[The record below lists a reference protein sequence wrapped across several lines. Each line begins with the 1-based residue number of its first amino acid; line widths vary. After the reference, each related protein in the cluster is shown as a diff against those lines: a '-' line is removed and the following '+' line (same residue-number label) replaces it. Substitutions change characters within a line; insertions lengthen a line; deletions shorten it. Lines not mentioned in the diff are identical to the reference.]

1 MSTKFTMR
9 AIAGVVLTASFMLPL
24 TAAAAEGDQEV
35 QQKPEPPGDVTSGML
50 ADSVTRFGPVI
61 TPYSTEGTIDE
72 LGGGESDEQDV
83 LVLEADL
90 LFRSNEWDLPPNA
103 VEPIA
108 ELAEVVP
115 EGASVDVHGHTD
127 SLPVDESQFDFD
139 NRELSEN
146 RAQAVADALAEERP
160 DLTLNVEGFG
170 DEQPAVREDPEDS
183 STFAA
188 NRRVELRYGD

>member
-1 MSTKFTMR
+1 MSSTAAIRT
-9 AIAGVVLTASFMLPL
+9 IAGVALTASFMLPL
-24 TAAAAEGDQEV
+24 SPALADVDQDV
-35 QQKPEPPGDVTSGML
+35 QEKPEPPSDVTSGML
-50 ADSVTRFGPVI
+50 AESVTRFNPVI
-61 TPYSTEGTIDE
+61 TPFTTEGTVEE
-72 LGGGESDEQDV
+72 LGGGEAEEEDV

-90 LFRSNEWDLPPNA
+90 LFRSNEWELPANA
-103 VEPIA
+103 IQPIA

-127 SLPVDESQFDFD
+127 SLPVDETQFDFD

-170 DEQPAVREDPEDS
+170 DEQPAVREDPDDS

>member
-1 MSTKFTMR
+1 MR
-9 AIAGVVLTASFMLPL
+9 ANIRTIAGAVLAVALLSPL
-24 TAAAAEGDQEV
+24 TPAAAEEDQEV
-35 QQKPEPPGDVTSGML
+35 QEKPEQPAEITSGML
-50 ADSVTRFGPVI
+50 AESVTRFGPEI
-61 TPYSTEGTIDE
+61 TQFTTEGTVDE
-72 LGGGESDEQDV
+72 LGGGETEEEDV

-90 LFRSNEWDLPPNA
+90 LFRSNEWELPPNA
-103 VEPIA
+103 AQPIA

-115 EGASVDVHGHTD
+115 DGASVDVHGHTD

-170 DEQPAVREDPEDS
+170 DEQPAVSEDPDDS